1 MIAEPSIGQG
11 APSADASLLL
21 RVDGLSTGYGRSIVM
36 HDIVLEARAGQ
47 VVCVLGRNGA
57 GKTTLL
63 KAIMGVLPAVSGRV
77 TFKDQDVTTAPS
89 FRRARAG
96 IGYVPQGRG
105 IFPQLSVMENLEIG
119 LEPVGGKDTGQTDEV
134 FTLFPVLKA
143 MAARTAGVLSGGQQR
158 QLAIGRALMGRP
170 SLLLLDE
177 PTEGIQPNIV
187 DEIEA
192 VIGSLRSRMGVLLV
206 EQFLSFALAHAE
218 QCYVM
223 ERGMFTM
230 GGKPGDLDPAQLHEA
245 LSL

>member
-1 MIAEPSIGQG
+1 
-11 APSADASLLL
+11 
-21 RVDGLSTGYGRSIVM
+21 
-36 HDIVLEARAGQ
+36 
-47 VVCVLGRNGA
+47 
-57 GKTTLL
+57 
-63 KAIMGVLPAVSGRV
+63 
-77 TFKDQDVTTAPS
+77 
-89 FRRARAG
+89 
-96 IGYVPQGRG
+96 
-105 IFPQLSVMENLEIG
+105 MENLEIG

-134 FTLFPVLKA
+134 FTLFPVLK
-143 MAARTAGVLSGGQQR
+143 
-158 QLAIGRALMGRP
+158 AIGRALMGRP

-218 QCYVM
+218 QCCVM

-230 GGKPGDLDPAQLHEA
+230 GGKPGDLDPAQLHEV